1 MNTRVNLFLYGT
13 LKRKHYNYTRFGL
26 HDPLNGKYVCD
37 ATAFDIG
44 MSAEGGLPRAF
55 RNKGTKVVGE
65 VYEVTSLPL
74 LATLVRMEYGADYEV
89 MDIEVVTNDGP
100 VTCLMFVTR
109 RHLAGAAKD
118 DKLIEDF

>member
-44 MSAEGGLPRAF
+44 MWSAGVRARAF
-55 RNKGTKVVGE
+55 PNKGTKVVGE
-65 VYEVTSLPL
+65 VYEVDALPR
-74 LATLVRMEYGADYEV
+74 LATRIRMEYGADYEV
-89 MDIEVVTNDGP
+89 MDTEVVTNDRP

-118 DKLIEDF
+118 DKLIEEF